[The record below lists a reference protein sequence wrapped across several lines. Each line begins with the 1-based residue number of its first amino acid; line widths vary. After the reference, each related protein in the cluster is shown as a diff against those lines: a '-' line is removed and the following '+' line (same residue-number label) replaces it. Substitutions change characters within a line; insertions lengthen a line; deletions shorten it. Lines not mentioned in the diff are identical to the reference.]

1 MMLKNVFK
9 NKLVTET
16 KHLINAKKSDNY
28 KQYFNELKNKIT
40 YREIKIYED
49 FTINMGFLF
58 IEEEI
63 KKFFI
68 NKIDNDIINL
78 IYIDELTKDCP
89 AFISVE
95 NNKSSK
101 EEMET
106 NIINKYKDE
115 LFKIIEKL
123 HVKISDV
130 DANLCDLQSDI
141 KFLS

>member
-1 MMLKNVFK
+1 MTLKNIFK

-16 KHLINAKKSDNY
+16 KYQINEKKSDNY
-28 KQYFNELKNKIT
+28 KQYFDALKNKII
-40 YREIKIYED
+40 YKEIKIHED
-49 FTINMGFLF
+49 FTIDMGFLF

-68 NKIDNDIINL
+68 DKIDNDIINL
-78 IYIDELTKDCP
+78 TYIDELIKDCP

-106 NIINKYKDE
+106 DIINKYKEE

-123 HVKISDV
+123 HIKISDV